1 MTSLGQEDAGAMAG
15 WNRRLVLSLSITATI
30 HVVSAQPGMAFPIQ
44 TNAAAARRY
53 LNENTLYDDGTR
65 IVVRSLHNCW
75 SKRSS
80 SGRLKAFV
88 CDQGSADKT
97 LRSGVSMRCDIV
109 KAKITRKRAKL
120 TTTNCR

>member
-1 MTSLGQEDAGAMAG
+1 MAG
-15 WNRRLVLSLSITATI
+15 WNRQLVLSFGIVATM
-30 HVVSAQPGMAFPIQ
+30 HVIAAPSAMAFPIQ

-65 IVVRSLHNCW
+65 IVVRSLYNCW

-88 CDQGSADKT
+88 CDQGTADKT

>member
-1 MTSLGQEDAGAMAG
+1 MAG
-15 WNRRLVLSLSITATI
+15 WNRELVLSHGIVATI
-30 HVVSAQPGMAFPIQ
+30 HDIAAQPGMTFPIQ
-44 TNAAAARRY
+44 SSSAAARRY

-88 CDQGSADKT
+88 CDQGSADKS

>member
-1 MTSLGQEDAGAMAG
+1 MAG
-15 WNRRLVLSLSITATI
+15 WNRELVLRLSIVATT
-30 HVVSAQPGMAFPIQ
+30 HVVAAPPGMAFPIK
-44 TNAAAARRY
+44 TNSATACQF

-97 LRSGVSMRCDIV
+97 LHSGVSMRCDIV
-109 KAKITRKRAKL
+109 KAKIMRKRAKL